1 MNKHLSL
8 GTPDRYAFVAGRA
21 NVSNLGSLGVSFW
34 LLAKVPADMLLT
46 DQISWAASMWPV
58 GRQCGAASTSRGSAR
73 RRSSLV
79 SVKFRNAKG
88 YTLIPGPRIP
98 TAEVPQ

>member
-58 GRQCGAASTSRGSAR
+58 GRQCGAPPAR
-73 RRSSLV
+73 VEEAHGAEVV